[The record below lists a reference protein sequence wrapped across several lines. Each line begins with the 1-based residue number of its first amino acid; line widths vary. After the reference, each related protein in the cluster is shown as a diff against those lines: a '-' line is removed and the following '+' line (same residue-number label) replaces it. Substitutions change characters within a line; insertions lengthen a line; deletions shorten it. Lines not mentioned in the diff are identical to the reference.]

1 MGLDGDDLWRW
12 WVQRRLKD
20 REREN
25 ERKKNSEKPCLRQ
38 KILGFFLQEADLL
51 VSGRSLHLPS
61 FPPSLSLALALK
73 RERE

>member
-1 MGLDGDDLWRW
+1 MGLDSDDLWRW
-12 WVQRRLKD
+12 RVQRRLKD

-25 ERKKNSEKPCLRQ
+25 ERKQNSEKPLV
-38 KILGFFLQEADLL
+38 FFLQEADLL
-51 VSGRSLHLPS
+51 VSGHSLHLPS